1 MEEDMAGFRRK
12 LLAQNK
18 EMIEEL
24 ETQNEHLKHKAREF
38 EKKYNVLIPEV
49 ERLKAAMNDK
59 C

>member
-18 EMIEEL
+18 EIIEQL

-38 EKKYNVLIPEV
+38 
-49 ERLKAAMNDK
+49 
-59 C
+59 

>member
-18 EMIEEL
+18 EMIEGL
-24 ETQNEHLKHKAREF
+24 ETENEHLKHKVREF

-49 ERLKAAMNDK
+49 ERLKQVLEEK
-59 C
+59 S